1 MEVVVNLLGF
11 TIAVV
16 LLWRITKVTGNALT
30 YAHLFSIVWGGTL
43 LLSQLALEGAVSPQI
58 STLLVLFAAWWAFL
72 LGGLVLSTRP
82 DRNLAVKVEIGRIR
96 AVLIVVLLLA
106 LQWIAIIYEID
117 QFRIGAVS
125 NLDELLSIY
134 PALRA
139 SNTLSSVVL
148 PWYLNLWR
156 WGYVLYMPLALFLRS
171 RQLISNRFL
180 AVISVFAF
188 SSTLI
193 HFTRAPIVQ
202 LFVICLVC
210 WLVLFKARYT
220 TAILMLGI
228 SAAVVLIF
236 FSVTQSALL
245 TLDRS
250 GQTSLA
256 ESFISYFGLSP
267 KAYEF
272 ILQGH
277 YPEIA
282 NGLYSLEPVNFLLY
296 KLQVLDNYPGLIRP
310 FLYLP
315 YPTNLYTY
323 LDAFTLD
330 FGLWGALLG
339 SFFLGALTAWFY
351 RRVTSKP
358 SPFNLII
365 YSYLVYCCILAPAN
379 NEFIRFAVPAY
390 GLLAGLVQILSGV
403 RVGSASAVDQSDLT
417 SLVGINT
424 KLDTG

>member
-11 TIAVV
+11 TIAVA
-16 LLWRITKVTGNALT
+16 LLWRITKNTGNVLT

-43 LLSQLALEGAVSPQI
+43 LLSQVALDGAVSPQI

-82 DRNLAVKVEIGRIR
+82 DRNLEVKVRVGQIR
-96 AVLIVVLLLA
+96 AVSIVVLLLV
-106 LQWIAIIYEID
+106 LQWIAILYEID
-117 QFRIGAVS
+117 QFQIGAVS

-134 PALRA
+134 PVLRI
-139 SNTLSSVVL
+139 SNTLSSVAI

-156 WGYVLYMPLALFLRS
+156 WGYVLYMPLAIFLRS
-171 RQLISNRFL
+171 RHLISNRLL
-180 AVISVFAF
+180 AVISLFAF
-188 SSTLI
+188 ISTLI

-210 WLVLFKARYT
+210 WLVLFKVRHT
-220 TAILMLGI
+220 TAILIVGI
-228 SAAVVLIF
+228 LAAAIIVIF
-236 FSVTQSALL
+236 GITQSTLL
-245 TLDRS
+245 AINQS
-250 GQTSLA
+250 GQITLA
-256 ESFISYFGLSP
+256 ESFLSYFGLSP

-277 YPEIA
+277 YPELA

-296 KLQVLDNYPGLIRP
+296 KLELLNNYPGLIRP
-310 FLYLP
+310 TLYLP

-330 FGLWGALLG
+330 FGWLGALLG

-351 RRVTSKP
+351 RRVTSRP

-365 YSYLVYCCILAPAN
+365 YSYLVYCCIMAPAN
-379 NEFIRFAVPAY
+379 NEFIRFAIPAY
-390 GLLAGLVQILSGV
+390 VSLAGLVQILSGV
-403 RVGSASAVDQSDLT
+403 RFEWASSEDQNDST
-417 SLVGINT
+417 SLTRIST
-424 KLDTG
+424 KLKLG